1 MAPRKKLDQKVF
13 DDIYLKEVVEALE
26 HDTQLDFEDIGTK
39 YLQKGKCPNP
49 KCGERTVYIA
59 RDKPFQLKCNRLN
72 QCQYEEKTRERYSYL
87 FENLSE
93 RFPKTEEN
101 PNATADAYL
110 QRNRGF
116 DISQLNGWYTQGRRK
131 LEDGQWADTV
141 RFPLCNGHWE
151 RLIDASAVK
160 ANDGVKAGIKKGMS
174 YLANGWVPPGMTINK
189 SDRIYIVEGI
199 FHAIALYLA
208 GFKAIASIS
217 ANNFPWELIEANKGK
232 SITWVIALDDDKAG
246 HQMIPKYLRR
256 IREQKEIG
264 WVALAGERDWD
275 DVYRDGQLDE
285 AFMDDACYQGRLFT
299 AITPMH
305 KAYLLYLRRP
315 RTFYLLEFGSRLYS
329 AKVNMGELNEALG
342 DDTVDGNKTQFTKHT
357 DTKQIANC
365 VPRFEYIEK
374 DAITG
379 EQRYF
384 FRFEFPNTRQT
395 CKEPLSPSAI
405 SEPRG
410 FTKALLERTP
420 GGIFEGGEK
429 VLAML
434 KSDWFT
440 NVRTVRTLPFVGYD
454 EVTQTYC
461 FPQFGFHKGV
471 QFMTNEHGFLDIGSD
486 GLKTSSRNF
495 VVYHSNDFK
504 PDWFTDFRAVNSLN
518 GLAAL
523 AWWTGSLFAQQIRSK
538 QSSWPF
544 MELTGEA
551 NAGKSTILRF
561 LWRLAGR
568 KDEEG
573 IKPSGSGASAIG
585 LLRALAGVSN
595 LPVVLLESDKESVDG
610 LGRTIST
617 QYNWDEI
624 KALFD
629 HNAKLRVTGVKSA
642 NNDTDSLIFRGAV
655 MMSQNTSIDGSE
667 AILTRIVHLHATRD
681 HHTAELKPLADR
693 LKSREVE
700 SLCGFLGACL
710 SQEQAWLQRYFEA
723 FPVYEQ
729 RFQALGGINNSRIVL
744 CHAQVMAAAK
754 ATQAL
759 LPEWTDRD
767 LELLAKHLESR
778 ALDRQQRCSAE
789 DPIAAQFWQIYH
801 YLNERVV
808 TITDAD
814 GTREEIQETLNHSAD
829 KHLIAIN
836 IEHFI
841 QACKMA
847 GQEVIPSSQL
857 RRAFPKSRTHTFIES
872 GKRYSRIER
881 RGLNCWVFK
890 RYS

>member
-1 MAPRKKLDQKVF
+1 MAVRKQLDQKVF
-13 DDIYLKEVVEALE
+13 DDIYHKEVVEALE
-26 HDTQLDFEDIGTK
+26 KDRQLDFASITEK
-39 YLQKGKCPNP
+39 YLQKGVCP
-49 KCGERTVYIA
+49 KCGERSLYIA
-59 RDKPFQLKCNRLN
+59 REQPFQLKCNRLN
-72 QCQYEEKTRERYSYL
+72 QCQHEERTRERYSDL

-116 DISQLNGWYTQGRRK
+116 DTTKLQGWYEQGRRRLK
-131 LEDGQWADTV
+131 NEQWVDTV
-141 RFPLCNGHWE
+141 RFPLCNGYWE
-151 RLIDASAVK
+151 RIIDATAVA
-160 ANDGVKAGIKKGMS
+160 ANDGDKASIKYGMS
-174 YLANGWVPPGMTINK
+174 YKGNGWVPPGMTIEK
-189 SDRIYIVEGI
+189 HDRIYVVEGI

-217 ANNFPWELIEANKGK
+217 ANNFPLEIVEANKGRL
-232 SITWVIALDDDKAG
+232 ITWVIALDDDRAG
-246 HQMIPKYLRR
+246 HLMVPKYMRQLRDL
-256 IREQKEIG
+256 RELVA
-264 WVALAGERDWD
+264 VALAGDRDWD
-275 DVYRDGQLDE
+275 DVYRDGQLDQ
-285 AFMDDACYQGRLFT
+285 AFMDETLYQGRLFT
-299 AITPMH
+299 ASSPMH
-305 KAYLLYLRRP
+305 KAYLLYLRRQ
-315 RTFYLLEFGSRLYS
+315 RTFFLIEFGNRLFS
-329 AKVNMGELNEALG
+329 ARVNMGELKEALG
-342 DDTVDGNKTQFTKHT
+342 DDTVDGNRPIFTQHATI
-357 DTKQIANC
+357 QQVANC
-365 VPRFEYIEK
+365 IPRFEYIEK
-374 DAITG
+374 DAITS

-384 FRFEFPNTRQT
+384 FQFDFPNAKQT

-420 GGIFEGGEK
+420 GGMFEGGER

-434 KSDWFT
+434 KGDWFT
-440 NVRTVRTLPFVGYD
+440 NVRTVRTLPYVGYD
-454 EVTQTYC
+454 ETTKAYC
-461 FPQFGFHKGV
+461 YPQFGFHKGV
-471 QFMTNEHGFLDIGSD
+471 QVMTNEHGFLDVGSD

-495 VVYHSNDFK
+495 VMFHSNTFN

-523 AWWTGSLFAQQIRSK
+523 GWWTGSLFAQQIRAK

-551 NAGKSTILRF
+551 NAGKSTLLRF
-561 LWRLAGR
+561 LWRLVGR

-585 LLRALAGVSN
+585 LLRALGGVSN
-595 LPVVLLESDKESVDG
+595 LPVVLLESDKESVDS
-610 LGRTIST
+610 LGRTVST

-624 KALFD
+624 KPLFD
-629 HNAKLRVTGVKSA
+629 HNAKLRVIGVKSA

-655 MMSQNTSIDGSE
+655 MMSQNTSVDGSE

-681 HHTAELKPLADR
+681 HHTPELKPLADR
-693 LKSREVE
+693 IKSREVE
-700 SLCGFLGACL
+700 GLCGFLGACL
-710 SQEQAWLQRYFEA
+710 TQEQAWLQRYFDA
-723 FPVYEQ
+723 FPFYEQ
-729 RFQALGGINNSRIVL
+729 RFQCLGGINNSRIVL

-754 ATQAL
+754 ATQPL
-759 LPEWTDRD
+759 LPDWSDRD
-767 LELLAKHLESR
+767 MELLAKHLESR

-808 TITDAD
+808 TITDAE
-814 GTREEIQETLNHSAD
+814 GTREEVQETLNHSAD
-829 KHLIAIN
+829 RDLIAIN

-841 QACKMA
+841 QACKLA
-847 GQEVIPSSQL
+847 GQEVIASSQL